1 MKMSDLIQPG
11 DRIDIQLV
19 YQVERQQ
26 NGEDIEVKLYKSKVC
41 DWLSDI
47 NMEILMPTESGKM
60 VLFQSKFFV
69 IPLHVM

>member
-26 NGEDIEVKLYKSKVC
+26 NYIKVKSAIGC
-41 DWLSDI
+41 RI
-47 NMEILMPTESGKM
+47 PTW
-60 VLFQSKFFV
+60 KF
-69 IPLHVM
+69 

>member
-41 DWLSDI
+41 DGCRI
-47 NMEILMPTESGKM
+47 PTW
-60 VLFQSKFFV
+60 KF
-69 IPLHVM
+69 

>member
-26 NGEDIEVKLYKSKVC
+26 NGEDIEVKL
-41 DWLSDI
+41 
-47 NMEILMPTESGKM
+47 
-60 VLFQSKFFV
+60 
-69 IPLHVM
+69 